1 MRFSDIQAERELLA
15 LQYLLL
21 GGGLAV
27 LFGALAVYF
36 LVRSRRL
43 LVVAGSSMI
52 VGLLLMAGG
61 FVTGQVG
68 QARTYE
74 STDRLFQEA
83 LLKTYGMKTELSLS
97 TMIAGSDDNGEANV
111 FVDVDGERV
120 PVTFVFDGDVIGLK
134 NKDGEPIKAL

>member
-21 GGGLAV
+21 GGGFAV

-61 FVTGQVG
+61 FVTGQMG
-68 QARTYE
+68 QTRTYE

-83 LLKTYGMKTELSLS
+83 LLEMYGMKAEMSLS
-97 TMIAGSDDNGEANV
+97 MMIAGSDDNGEANV
-111 FVDVDGERV
+111 FVDVKGERV
-120 PVTFVFDGDVIGLK
+120 PVTFVFDGDVIGLRDK
-134 NKDGEPIKAL
+134 AGEPIKAL